1 MVGTEAELVAMPLLI
16 INMGG
21 EMLYI
26 LEQRLKA
33 QNIPEDKGLRVHQDV
48 MSTMFSDKFVT
59 ELFKSQKIY
68 SNSSTRLIF
77 DRLAHSSIMRL
88 NESSMNKLYDLMSMG
103 CKYQV
108 LAATHAEQLE
118 HISLNHLEALEQ
130 MVIKKPEVVSLLTS
144 AKSAAA
150 TLFKSL
156 SPADWI
162 LLRQTLSRFF
172 QDRRVKVSLF
182 LHDGLQ
188 SSDGSIVIQHK
199 GPLPPGAEKP
209 GTIRYFD
216 SDGNVKN
223 EEKVDMKNATDVKP
237 TEKRSSL
244 GENLYAKD
252 RRKKGNEDPKKQTHK
267 NAPMDKDKPFE
278 PDEKD
283 QERAKKELN
292 LLATMLGGTQPS
304 TTKDKFTLSQ
314 LFPDAGAGG
323 EGRTTGDVIT
333 FDDRDA
339 KDYKTLLMSGSGFWG
354 DELVNEEEDDEEDD
368 DLLALMDMSDI
379 YAAQKGGSKTSGG
392 ALGPTFARKW

>member
-1 MVGTEAELVAMPLLI
+1 MLPPQVVELLDM
-16 INMGG
+16 
-21 EMLYI
+21 
-26 LEQRLKA
+26 
-33 QNIPEDKGLRVHQDV
+33 
-48 MSTMFSDKFVT
+48 
-59 ELFKSQKIY
+59 
-68 SNSSTRLIF
+68 
-77 DRLAHSSIMRL
+77 
-88 NESSMNKLYDLMSMG
+88 
-103 CKYQV
+103 
-108 LAATHAEQLE
+108 
-118 HISLNHLEALEQ
+118 
-130 MVIKKPEVVSLLTS
+130 
-144 AKSAAA
+144 AKSAADV
-150 TLFKSL
+150 LFRKL

-209 GTIRYFD
+209 GAIRYFD
-216 SDGNVKN
+216 ADGNV
-223 EEKVDMKNATDVKP
+223 EDEVKVEMKNAVDVKE
-237 TEKRSSL
+237 TEARSPL

-252 RRKKGNEDPKKQTHK
+252 RRKKGNQDSKAVTHK
-267 NAPMDKDKPFE
+267 NAPLDKDKPFE

-323 EGRTTGDVIT
+323 DGRTTGDVIT
-333 FDDRDA
+333 FDERDA
-339 KDYKTLLMSGSGFWG
+339 KGYKQLLSSGLGFWG
-354 DELVNEEEDDEEDD
+354 DEVVNEDEDEEDDD

-379 YAAQKGGSKTSGG
+379 YAAQKGGSTSGG
-392 ALGPTFARKW
+392 ALGPTFKKMGSKF